1 MYTVSIELPWR
12 SMPIRT
18 STLRIILYFLTKN
31 TDEATMKIRIWK
43 ITRLP
48 TLAFW
53 ALIAMSAQQAQAQ
66 EVGDHQYTSQAIEA
80 GSVVYSQQCAL
91 CHGQQGALVDGINLS
106 IGVFRSVQSDIDLR
120 QVISEGAGE
129 GRMPAFN
136 LRAEELNSVIAFIRA
151 GFDPEG
157 VAVKIGDP
165 IRGKTLFEGAGQ
177 CADCHR
183 VRGVGP
189 RTAPDLSNI
198 GAMRTPASLQRNIL
212 DPATALL
219 PINRPV
225 RLVTRFEETIVGR
238 RLNEDTY
245 TVQLID
251 SQERLRSLKKA
262 DLVSYEISDE
272 PSKQPTTLSS
282 DEVADVIGYLL
293 TLRGLE

>member
-1 MYTVSIELPWR
+1 MKIQIWR
-12 SMPIRT
+12 VFRI
-18 STLRIILYFLTKN
+18 STLLTL
-31 TDEATMKIRIWK
+31 RG
-43 ITRLP
+43 
-48 TLAFW
+48 LAFST
-53 ALIAMSAQQAQAQ
+53 LIAMSAHQALAQ
-66 EVGDHQYTSQAIEA
+66 EVGDHQYTSEAIQA
-80 GSVVYSQQCAL
+80 GSQVYTQQCAL
-91 CHGQQGALVDGINLS
+91 CHGPQGALVDGINLS
-106 IGVFRSVQSDIDLR
+106 IGQFRNVQSDTDIR
-120 QVISEGAGE
+120 QVISEGAGG
-129 GRMPAFN
+129 GRMPAFS
-136 LRAEELNSVIAFIRA
+136 LRADEMNGVIAFIRA

-165 IRGKTLFEGAGQ
+165 VRGKALFEGEGQ

-198 GAMRTPASLQRNIL
+198 GAIRTPASLQRNIL

-225 RLVTRFEETIVGR
+225 RFVTRNEETIVGR

-245 TVQLID
+245 TVQIID
-251 SQERLRSLKKA
+251 SQERLRSLKKV

-272 PSKQPTTLSS
+272 PSKQPTTMTS

>member
-1 MYTVSIELPWR
+1 MKIKISRVVRL
-12 SMPIRT
+12 
-18 STLRIILYFLTKN
+18 STLITLICSGFL
-31 TDEATMKIRIWK
+31 
-43 ITRLP
+43 
-48 TLAFW
+48 
-53 ALIAMSAQQAQAQ
+53 AMSVQPVLAQ
-66 EVGDHQYTSQAIEA
+66 EVGDHQYTSEAIEA
-80 GSVVYSQQCAL
+80 GSAVYTQQCAL
-91 CHGQQGALVDGINLS
+91 CHGPQGALVDGIDLR
-106 IGVFRSVQSDIDLR
+106 IGLFRTVQSDTDLR
-120 QVISEGAGE
+120 QVISDGAGE
-129 GRMPAFN
+129 GRMPAFS
-136 LRAEELNSVIAFIRA
+136 LRSEEMTGVIAFIRA

-157 VAVKIGDP
+157 EAVKIGDP
-165 IRGKTLFEGAGQ
+165 VRGKALFQGEGQ
-177 CADCHR
+177 CAGCHR

-198 GAMRTPASLQRNIL
+198 GSIRSPASLQRNLL

-245 TVQLID
+245 TVQVVD
-251 SQERLRSLKKA
+251 SQERLRSLKKV

-293 TLRGLE
+293 TLRGLQ

>member
-1 MYTVSIELPWR
+1 
-12 SMPIRT
+12 
-18 STLRIILYFLTKN
+18 
-31 TDEATMKIRIWK
+31 
-43 ITRLP
+43 
-48 TLAFW
+48 
-53 ALIAMSAQQAQAQ
+53 
-66 EVGDHQYTSQAIEA
+66 
-80 GSVVYSQQCAL
+80 
-91 CHGQQGALVDGINLS
+91 VDGINLS
-106 IGVFRSVQSDIDLR
+106 MGQFLTVQSDTDLR
-120 QVISEGAGE
+120 QLISEGAGE
-129 GRMPAFN
+129 GRMPAFS
-136 LRAEELNSVIAFIRA
+136 LRAAEMNGVIAFIRA

-165 IRGKTLFEGAGQ
+165 VRGKALFEGEGQ

-198 GAMRTPASLQRNIL
+198 GAIRTPASLQRNL
-212 DPATALL
+212 TDPATALL

-245 TVQLID
+245 TVQVID
-251 SQERLRSLKKA
+251 SQERLRSLKKV

-272 PSKQPTTLSS
+272 PSKQPTTMSS
-282 DEVADVIGYLL
+282 EEVADVIGYLL

>member
-1 MYTVSIELPWR
+1 MKIKI
-12 SMPIRT
+12 SMIVRL
-18 STLRIILYFLTKN
+18 STLVCSVLL
-31 TDEATMKIRIWK
+31 
-43 ITRLP
+43 
-48 TLAFW
+48 
-53 ALIAMSAQQAQAQ
+53 AMSVQQALAQ
-66 EVGDHQYTSQAIEA
+66 EVGDHQYTSEAIEA
-80 GSVVYSQQCAL
+80 GSQVYTQQCAL
-91 CHGQQGALVDGINLS
+91 CHGPQGALVDGINLRT
-106 IGVFRSVQSDIDLR
+106 GQFRSVQSDADLR
-120 QVISEGAGE
+120 QVISDGAGE
-129 GRMPAFN
+129 GRMPAFS
-136 LRAEELNSVIAFIRA
+136 LRSEEMNGVIAFIRA

-157 VAVKIGDP
+157 EAVKIGDP
-165 IRGKTLFEGAGQ
+165 VRGKALFEGEGQ

-198 GAMRTPASLQRNIL
+198 GAIRTPASLQRNLL

-245 TVQLID
+245 TVQVID
-251 SQERLRSLKKA
+251 SGERLRSLKKT

-272 PSKQPTTLSS
+272 PSKQPTTMTS

>member
-1 MYTVSIELPWR
+1 
-12 SMPIRT
+12 
-18 STLRIILYFLTKN
+18 
-31 TDEATMKIRIWK
+31 MKIRISR
-43 ITRLP
+43 ISRLG
-48 TLAFW
+48 TLAFS
-53 ALIAMSAQQAQAQ
+53 ALLAMSSHQSLAQ

-80 GSVVYSQQCAL
+80 GSAVYTQQCAL
-91 CHGQQGALVDGINLS
+91 CHGPQGDLVDGINLS
-106 IGVFRSVQSDIDLR
+106 IGQFRTVQSDTDLR
-120 QVISEGAGE
+120 QVISEGAAA
-129 GRMPAFN
+129 GRMPAFS
-136 LRAEELNSVIAFIRA
+136 LRAEEMNGVIAFIRA

-157 VAVKIGDP
+157 VAVRIGDP
-165 IRGKTLFEGAGQ
+165 IRGKMLFEGEGQ

-198 GAMRTPASLQRNIL
+198 GAIRTPASLQRNIL

-245 TVQLID
+245 TVQVID
-251 SQERLRSLKKA
+251 SQERLRSLKKV

-272 PSKQPTTLSS
+272 PSKQPTTMSS

>member
-1 MYTVSIELPWR
+1 MIVRL
-12 SMPIRT
+12 
-18 STLRIILYFLTKN
+18 STLVCSGLL
-31 TDEATMKIRIWK
+31 
-43 ITRLP
+43 
-48 TLAFW
+48 
-53 ALIAMSAQQAQAQ
+53 AMSVQQAIAQ
-66 EVGDHQYTSQAIEA
+66 EVGDHQYTSEAIEA
-80 GSVVYSQQCAL
+80 GSQVYTQQCAL
-91 CHGQQGALVDGINLS
+91 CHGPQGALVDGINLRT
-106 IGVFRSVQSDIDLR
+106 GQFRSVQSDADLR
-120 QVISEGAGE
+120 QVISDGAGE
-129 GRMPAFN
+129 GRMPAFS
-136 LRAEELNSVIAFIRA
+136 LRSEEMNGVIAFIRA

-157 VAVKIGDP
+157 EAVKIGDP
-165 IRGKTLFEGAGQ
+165 VRGKALFEGEGQ

-198 GAMRTPASLQRNIL
+198 GAIRTPASLQRNLL

-245 TVQLID
+245 TVQVID
-251 SQERLRSLKKA
+251 SGERLRSLKKT

-272 PSKQPTTLSS
+272 PSKQPTTMTS